1 MVSFCSL
8 TWRQQRTVIIRSISE
23 CKNSVTLNAGLVI
36 MKRDITTWLQ
46 KTMTNK
52 GTLSFMLGV
61 GAFHLEAFAHHTGMG
76 WDKPYPCFPKRLS
89 GSLGIHSSIFKSIIS
104 LLIILTEG
112 KKICSNIC
120 LLNELKA
127 FKIQMCQY
135 HLSLKKTI
143 LLLEYFTLLD
153 KSLVT

>member
-23 CKNSVTLNAGLVI
+23 CKNSITPNAGLVI
-36 MKRDITTWLQ
+36 MKWDVILWLQ

-61 GAFHLEAFAHHTGMG
+61 GAFHPEAFAHHTGMG
-76 WDKPYPCFPKRLS
+76 WDKPYPWFPKRLP
-89 GSLGIHSSIFKSIIS
+89 GSLGIHQSFKSIIS
-104 LLIILTEG
+104 LLIILTKG
-112 KKICSNIC
+112 KKNCSNIC
-120 LLNELKA
+120 LRKELKA

-135 HLSLKKTI
+135 QVSLKKTI
-143 LLLEYFTLLD
+143 LFLEYFTLMD